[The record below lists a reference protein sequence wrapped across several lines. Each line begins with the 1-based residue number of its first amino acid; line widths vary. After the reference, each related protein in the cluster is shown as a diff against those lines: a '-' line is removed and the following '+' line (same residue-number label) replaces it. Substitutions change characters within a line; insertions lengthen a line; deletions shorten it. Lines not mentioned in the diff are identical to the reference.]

1 MAHNLKRIF
10 RQYRFLVLVVV
21 LLLASASI
29 FLVIRSRLR
38 YDSKG
43 QQIPIDVSAS
53 TQTGGPSEVEGDE
66 QGMTIQLSEGQAQP
80 QATEAVP
87 QASGEPLSADEI
99 EKFLARL
106 PAMAVEYEDQVDFKL
121 AQEPIPPPRPG
132 ETIKETFPP
141 PWQPT
146 QPGAGRFL

>member
-43 QQIPIDVSAS
+43 QQIPIDVSTS
-53 TQTGGPSEVEGDE
+53 TQSGGLSEMEGD
-66 QGMTIQLSEGQAQP
+66 
-80 QATEAVP
+80 
-87 QASGEPLSADEI
+87 
-99 EKFLARL
+99 
-106 PAMAVEYEDQVDFKL
+106 
-121 AQEPIPPPRPG
+121 
-132 ETIKETFPP
+132 
-141 PWQPT
+141 
-146 QPGAGRFL
+146 